1 MLFSSIPG
9 LPETKSKLIQ
19 AIRQDHLAHA
29 LLFHGPEGSAALP
42 LALALS
48 TYVNCENPSETDSCG
63 ECSSCQKAAK
73 LVHPDVNFAFP
84 ISGSSS
90 KEDEIEEKK
99 KVDILKIWRNFVLQN
114 PYGNLH
120 DWAISSGFERQMS
133 ISKAVAKQIIQTLSL
148 KSFEGGYKTM
158 VIWSPE
164 LMNSSS
170 ANALLKILEE
180 PPEKTLFL
188 MVSHH
193 PEQLLTTILSRTQ
206 KVLVRGF
213 HDQEIISELL
223 RRELCSQTAAQQLAP
238 LADGS
243 LREAFLLAEDV
254 KDENTAKVRDWLRVC
269 YSKDINAICA
279 FVEEFASLSKE
290 NQKTLLLTAVNVLRE
305 CLLDKSQLNQLMR
318 TPEHERDFIHK
329 LATNVLTTDKI
340 NHIYEKVGDAHY
352 HLERNANPKILSLD
366 LTFAVARILR

>member
-9 LPETKSKLIQ
+9 LSETKSKLIQ

-29 LLFHGPEGSAALP
+29 LLFHGPVGSAVLP
-42 LALALS
+42 LALALA

-63 ECSSCQKAAK
+63 ECPACQKAAK
-73 LVHPDVNFAFP
+73 LIHPDVNFAFP
-84 ISGSSS
+84 IAGSSNS
-90 KEDEIEEKK
+90 DEQPEAGK
-99 KVDILKIWRNFVLQN
+99 KVDILKTWRSFVLQN

-120 DWAISSGFERQMS
+120 DWAIASGFERQMS
-133 ISKAVAKQIIQTLSL
+133 ISKGIAKQIIQTLSL

-170 ANALLKILEE
+170 ANTLLKILEE

-213 HDQEIISELL
+213 NDEEIITELV
-223 RRELCSQTAAQQLAP
+223 RKELCSHTAAQQLAP

-243 LREAFLLAEDV
+243 LREAFLLAEQV
-254 KDENTAKVRDWLRVC
+254 KDENTSKVRDWLRVC
-269 YSKDINAICA
+269 YSKDINSICA
-279 FVEEFASLSKE
+279 FVEEFAAISKE
-290 NQKTLLLTAVNVLRE
+290 GQKTLLLTAINVLRE
-305 CLLDKSQLNQLMR
+305 CLLDKSQLSQLMR
-318 TPEHERDFIHK
+318 TPETEREFIHK

-340 NHIYEKVGDAHY
+340 HQIYEKVGDAHY

-366 LTFAVARILR
+366 LTLALARILR